1 MWIREIRSNSYS
13 SGFLFKNSFIYC
25 VIKYLFYSIHS
36 NEVLMEIS
44 QNVRSMME
52 ELWLNWSHLGVDD
65 NTKVNNITKLVQIE
79 KELHRDVISETRQ
92 KLKTMQGQVDSKS

>member
-1 MWIREIRSNSYS
+1 
-13 SGFLFKNSFIYC
+13 
-25 VIKYLFYSIHS
+25 
-36 NEVLMEIS
+36 MEIS

-65 NTKVNNITKLVQIE
+65 ATKVNNITKLVQIE

-92 KLKTMQGQVDSKS
+92 KLKTMQGEVDSELFYY